1 MGVLQA
7 PSIQSVLCRLQPYF
21 NMSSE
26 EVPKFTMFTEEE
38 ENVEE
43 EIVEEVS
50 DEVDVMA
57 MVASSVERNLSGN
70 VCDEDEADLIV
81 NSILGSLSS
90 FHDMMVAEERN
101 EEWSSGAFTKS

>member
-1 MGVLQA
+1 
-7 PSIQSVLCRLQPYF
+7 
-21 NMSSE
+21 MSSE
-26 EVPKFTMFTEEE
+26 EVPKFNMFSEEE

-50 DEVDVMA
+50 DEVEVMDSLSDEEVMA

>member
-26 EVPKFTMFTEEE
+26 EE

-50 DEVDVMA
+50 DEVDVMDSLSDEEVMA

-70 VCDEDEADLIV
+70 ICDEDEADLIV